1 MYDPDE
7 QQQLDDIKK
16 WFKRHGKKMAALL
29 AVALISLSGVL
40 GYKNYQH
47 GQEEKA
53 SAMYDSLVKMDA
65 GDLKKVR
72 LAASAIVESYPKTP
86 YAARSAMYMAT
97 LDFGSGDLND
107 ARLQLQ
113 WVLDHAA
120 EPDLKDIARLRFAR
134 VLFDEN
140 KYQDAFAML
149 DTKHNDA
156 YDGLYSDLK
165 GDIYLAQGKREEA
178 RSAYLM
184 ALNKSDAG
192 NAFHN
197 YLQIKLESTGG
208 AK

>member
-7 QQQLDDIKK
+7 QQQIDDIKK
-16 WFKRHGKKMAALL
+16 WFKRHGKKVAALL

-40 GYKNYQH
+40 GYKNYRH

-86 YAARSAMYMAT
+86 YAVRSAMYVAT

-113 WVLDHAA
+113 WVLDHSA
-120 EPDLKDIARLRFAR
+120 EPDVKDIARLRFAR

-149 DTKHNDA
+149 DAKHNDA

-165 GDIYLAQGKREEA
+165 GDIYLAQGKRDEA

-184 ALNKSDAG
+184 ALNKTDAG